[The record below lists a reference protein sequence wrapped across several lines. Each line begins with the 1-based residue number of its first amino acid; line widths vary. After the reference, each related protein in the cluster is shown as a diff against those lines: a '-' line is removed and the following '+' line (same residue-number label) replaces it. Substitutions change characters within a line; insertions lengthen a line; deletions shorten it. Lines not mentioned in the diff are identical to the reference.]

1 MRFLVPVW
9 VAIAL
14 AMPPL
19 PLSDGASAPASQSA
33 PAAPIRI
40 TNYKAGETLR
50 FPVPLIQGEL
60 ADPAL
65 KAVTVVNTSSKRDTR
80 EMTGQALKGRFKAL
94 TELVP
99 GENKLLIRA
108 GKDELPLTLV
118 FKPQTNTYIARV
130 VYITDSSGK
139 TEFQTP
145 LPNDP
150 QDFRGKLDTAMKI
163 MQTFTAER
171 MNDAGFGR
179 RTFNL
184 ELGEDGRVLVHLLKG
199 RGTIEHYRTLDGGQ
213 LYGEVAGELARKLPA
228 PKATNLVIP
237 AFTWFDANTKKALAH
252 TALGG
257 GNLALFGGGDLFCWP
272 DRLADVQKA
281 FMDETRVDPDRYFSD
296 SVGRHTFWGT
306 ASTTIGAALHELGH
320 TFDLPHSREV
330 HDIMTRG
337 HDRLNRFFT
346 LIEPPHAGRKTPY
359 AFKDAEIA
367 CWAPVSAGA
376 LAPCRFFAMDQRT
389 WSDQN
394 KTGASLD
401 SSGGVVIESD
411 YVLRYVGVYDHSP
424 KYVEAVYAVPVERD
438 ARQMKLSVA
447 DLSKRLD
454 PNRIELKIMDDQGL
468 STRVRLPDLMKG
480 PYVQSWQ
487 FASITMPWTNG
498 AAFVSL
504 DAGKLAE
511 IEASAGKAKPVRSRA
526 AFVDFLSLCPG
537 SRKESVAGYALR
549 TIRCDAARKIK
560 LHTGSDDALRVWL
573 NGKVVVEVLQFRGAV
588 ADSESTAVELQ
599 KGQNKLLVEV
609 SQGSGGWGLYLR
621 LEDADGKRLELKDD
635 GTLAEK

>member
-1 MRFLVPVW
+1 MRYFVPVG
-9 VAIAL
+9 VVIAL

-19 PLSDGASAPASQSA
+19 PLSGGASAPASQSA

-40 TNYKAGETLR
+40 TSYKGGETIR

-80 EMTGQALKGRFKAL
+80 EMTGLALKGRFKAL

-118 FKPQTNTYIARV
+118 FKPQTNPYVARV
-130 VYITDSSGK
+130 VYITDSTGK

-145 LPNDP
+145 LPSDP

-199 RGTIEHYRTLDGGQ
+199 RGTIEHYRSLDGGQ
-213 LYGEVAGELARKLPA
+213 LYGEVAGELSRKLPA

-237 AFTWFDANTKKALAH
+237 AFTWFDPNTKKALAH

-376 LAPCRFFAMDQRT
+376 LAPCRFLAMDDRT

-424 KYVEAVYAVPVERD
+424 KYVEAVYTVPVERD
-438 ARQMKLSVA
+438 AKQMKLSLA

-468 STRVRLPDLMKG
+468 ATRVRLPDLMKG

-487 FASITMPWTNG
+487 FASITMPWTDG

-511 IEASAGKAKPVRSRA
+511 VEASAGKAKLVRSRT

-537 SRKESVAGYALR
+537 SRKENVAGYALR
-549 TIRCDAARKIK
+549 TIRCDAPRKIK
-560 LHTGSDDALRVWL
+560 LYTGSDDALRVWL

-588 ADSESTAVELQ
+588 ADSEFTAVDLQ
-599 KGQNKLLVEV
+599 KGRNNLLVEV
-609 SQGSGGWGLYLR
+609 SQGAGGWGLYLR

-635 GTLAEK
+635 GALAEK